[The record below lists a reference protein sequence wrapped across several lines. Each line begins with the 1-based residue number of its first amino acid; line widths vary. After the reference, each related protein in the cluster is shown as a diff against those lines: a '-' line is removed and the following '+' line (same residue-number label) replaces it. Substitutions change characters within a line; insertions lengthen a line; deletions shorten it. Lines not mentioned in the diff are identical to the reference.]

1 MEQTDLLAFP
11 VKSACAMLK
20 IMFLSCN
27 LMIIGLLSVLGEWSP
42 ISFEPVLSLGG
53 SQGIHF
59 ARLTD

>member
-11 VKSACAMLK
+11 VKSAMLK
-20 IMFLSCN
+20 IMFLSYK

-53 SQGIHF
+53 SQGINF